1 MQLRQYVLYI
11 DNRLLSDDTNKIYKG
26 LCWLLSYVRQTFS
39 NFNNLP
45 VLLTNIT
52 GDTIL
57 KFFKEINLYA
67 NI

>member
-11 DNRLLSDDTNKIYKG
+11 DNRLFSDDTNKIYKG
-26 LCWLLSYVRQTFS
+26 LCWLLYYVRQTFS

-57 KFFKEINLYA
+57 KFFKEINLYV